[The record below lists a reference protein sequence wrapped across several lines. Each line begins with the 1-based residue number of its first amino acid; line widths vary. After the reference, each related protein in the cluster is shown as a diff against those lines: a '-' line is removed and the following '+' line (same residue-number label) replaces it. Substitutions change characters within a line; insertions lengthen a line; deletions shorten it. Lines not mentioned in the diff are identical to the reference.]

1 MLVERTDHE
10 ATMQASATH
19 WTRLLPR
26 DLLGVP
32 APAHA
37 RAASP
42 EPFAALGALR
52 SGWQR
57 FTAFL
62 HRLRE
67 AQQRR
72 RRARRMRAEL
82 RCLDARMLRDLGL
95 HRDEINSIVAELTL
109 EAKPTRMHALRA
121 LGR

>member
-1 MLVERTDHE
+1 
-10 ATMQASATH
+10 MQASDTH
-19 WTRLLPR
+19 WTRVLHR

-32 APAHA
+32 GPAHA

-42 EPFAALGALR
+42 EALYALGALR

-57 FTAFL
+57 LAAFL
-62 HRLRE
+62 RRLRE

-72 RRARRMRAEL
+72 QHARQMRAEL
-82 RCLDARMLRDLGL
+82 ACLDARMLRDLGL

-109 EAKPTRMHALRA
+109 EAKPTRMQALRA